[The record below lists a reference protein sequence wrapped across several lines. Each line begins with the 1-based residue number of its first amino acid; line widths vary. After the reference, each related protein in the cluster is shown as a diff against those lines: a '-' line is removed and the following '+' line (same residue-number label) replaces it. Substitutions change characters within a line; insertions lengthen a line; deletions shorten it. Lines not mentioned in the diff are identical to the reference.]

1 MLKGRAVGYVVFAQL
16 SRALSVAELGEI
28 QRSLTSADFLAWVA
42 LFCGLREQSGY
53 WDVALCT
60 LTS

>member
-53 WDVALCT
+53 
-60 LTS
+60 